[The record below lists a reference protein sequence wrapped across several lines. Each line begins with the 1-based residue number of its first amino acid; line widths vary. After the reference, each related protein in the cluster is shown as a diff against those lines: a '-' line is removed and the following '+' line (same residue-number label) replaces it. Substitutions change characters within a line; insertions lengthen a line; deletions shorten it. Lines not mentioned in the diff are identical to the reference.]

1 MGEVIELHK
10 KPWAGHEGLA
20 LTKGQILDMSHGHHV
35 WVEGVTDV
43 EPGDAFDL
51 VLVTGHTLTFGVVDV
66 GEGSAGQVLA
76 KLVMLTAFASK
87 EGA

>member
-10 KPWAGHEGLA
+10 KAWSGHEGLA
-20 LTKGQILDMSHGHHV
+20 LTKGQILDMSHGHEV
-35 WVEGVTDV
+35 WLEGVTDV
-43 EPGDAFDL
+43 KPGDAFDL

-66 GEGSAGQVLA
+66 GEGAAGQPLA
-76 KLVMLTAFASK
+76 KIVMLTAFGPK